1 MSWRKKNPKG
11 QSKMNRN
18 KPLDVDRLYSLE
30 AEAGVLGS
38 IIIDPQ
44 CVSKVLPKLPCSEAF
59 FLSEHKIIY
68 DALVKLYISNKP
80 IDAITLRTELKE
92 QGKLE
97 SIGGVGY
104 IAKVMEN
111 VPHSANAVYY
121 AGVVRA
127 KEKERKVR
135 SAVAEIS
142 NIPDE
147 PGSVDEM
154 IQVIQD
160 IALELEPTKSGPD
173 FVEIKNEATK
183 VAGAMRDK
191 KDGAIPTGFVD
202 LDKLI
207 HGFYPGEFVI
217 IAGRPSMGKSAL
229 ALNMAMQI
237 AEKGTSVFFSSLEMT
252 ERAMIERAICSYA
265 CVDLMRTQSG
275 EVDENEWGE
284 IYEQAF
290 ELRKLDVI
298 LSKIAYT
305 PEQLAGL
312 IHRLKQTHNI
322 GIAFIDYVQLM
333 HTSKK
338 SESRQQE
345 ITTISRKLKSIA
357 MRENIP
363 LVVLSQLNRQVD
375 ARENK
380 RPRMSDLRDSGSL
393 EQDADLILFVY
404 REDYYQ
410 KDKPGFQPTG
420 LAEVIVSKSRQGPVG
435 KANLVFVHDYVKF
448 SNLPPNY
455 IGAS

>member
-1 MSWRKKNPKG
+1 MDKN
-11 QSKMNRN
+11 R
-18 KPLDVDRLYSLE
+18 LLVDVDKLYSVE

-38 IIIDPQ
+38 MIIDPF
-44 CVSKVLPKLPCSEAF
+44 CISKVLPKLPRSDVF
-59 FLSEHKIIY
+59 FLREHQIIY
-68 DALVKLYISNKP
+68 DFLVKLYIEGKP
-80 IDAITLRTELKE
+80 IDAVSLRTELKE
-92 QGKLE
+92 QGKLKE
-97 SIGGVGY
+97 VGGVEY
-104 IAKVMEN
+104 IAKIMQS

-121 AGVVRA
+121 SGVVRA
-127 KEKERKVR
+127 KEKERQLR
-135 SAVAEIS
+135 TAVAEIS

-154 IQVIQD
+154 IQKVQD

-173 FVEIKNEATK
+173 FVELKSEVTK
-183 VAGAMRDK
+183 VAGDMRDNR
-191 KDGAIPTGFVD
+191 DTAIPTGFAD

-217 IAGRPSMGKSAL
+217 LAGRPSMGKSAL
-229 ALNMAMQI
+229 ALNMALQI
-237 AEKGTSVFFSSLEMT
+237 ARKGTPVFFSSLEMT
-252 ERAMIERAICSYA
+252 ERAMIERAICSLA
-265 CVDLMRTQSG
+265 CVDMTRIQSG
-275 EVDENEWGE
+275 EADEGDWGE
-284 IYEQAF
+284 IYAQAF

-322 GIAFIDYVQLM
+322 GIAFVDYVQLM
-333 HTSKK
+333 TTGKK

-345 ITTISRKLKSIA
+345 VAAVSRKLKSIT

-363 LVVLSQLNRQVD
+363 LVVLSQLNREVET
-375 ARENK
+375 RENK
-380 RPRMSDLRDSGSL
+380 RPRMSDLRETGAL
-393 EQDADLILFVY
+393 EQDADLILFLY
-404 REDYYQ
+404 REDYYE

-455 IGAS
+455 VGVK